1 MIGSAAVPPIDG
13 GGIASLAM
21 PISAAARLRLQ
32 SHGAF
37 VVHAHVDV
45 QGIQDDD
52 AGDTDLVLVPS
63 PR

>member
-1 MIGSAAVPPIDG
+1 MVPLSA
-13 GGIASLAM
+13 S
-21 PISAAARLRLQ
+21 ARLRLQ

-37 VVHAHVDV
+37 EVHAHVDV

-52 AGDTDLVLVPS
+52 AGDSDLVLVPS